1 MIMKKDKERSNLH
14 EFGLD
19 AVSSA
24 VATAIARSVVAPF
37 DRVKIISQVHYT
49 STVNGNNNL
58 HYHPGILTT
67 LNQIYREQGLRA
79 LWFGNFTNILRFVP
93 SQAVMFGLNTF
104 YLKFLLGN
112 IKHKDDGLSHTALS
126 LISGGLSGAT
136 TLCMFYPLLF
146 CQTHLAAHVGPLVD
160 REYTGLLDCIQKTV
174 HTNGVRAL
182 YTGFAIAANGM
193 VINKAIYFG
202 AYYSFNKT
210 ILDHTNSLVSND
222 QKDVKLPFWIRFA
235 TAQVATYL
243 SQLFSYPLDTIGRV
257 LIVQTSQEEKLYL
270 NARDCFTKL
279 WNSQGLSGLYR
290 GMLPNMIRSSGSAL
304 ILVLHD
310 EFKWTLSKM
319 GLFGGDKQDD

>member
-1 MIMKKDKERSNLH
+1 M
-14 EFGLD
+14 
-19 AVSSA
+19 SSA

-49 STVNGNNNL
+49 SIVNGQNNQ

-93 SQAVMFGLNTF
+93 SQATMFGLNTF
-104 YLKFLLGN
+104 YLKFLLSN
-112 IKHKDDGLSHTALS
+112 IKHKDDGWSHTTLS

-210 ILDHTNSLVSND
+210 ILDHSNSLVSTD
-222 QKDVKLPFWIRFA
+222 EKDTKLPFWIRFG
-235 TAQVATYL
+235 TAQVSTYL
-243 SQLFSYPLDTIGRV
+243 SQLFSYPLDTIGRM
-257 LIVQTSQEEKLYL
+257 LIVQTAQEEKMYL

-279 WNSQGLSGLYR
+279 WKSQGLSGLYR

-310 EFKWTLSKM
+310 EFKWILSKM
-319 GLFGGDKQDD
+319 GLFGGDIQDD